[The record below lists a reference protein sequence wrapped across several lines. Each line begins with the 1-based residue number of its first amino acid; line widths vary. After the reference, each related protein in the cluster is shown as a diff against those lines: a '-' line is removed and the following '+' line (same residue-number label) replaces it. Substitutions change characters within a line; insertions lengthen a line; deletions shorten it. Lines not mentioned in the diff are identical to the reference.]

1 MMTLHSVALVRWFFG
16 VSLLLLIL
24 GVGAALITYPAV
36 VTTASCQQMLAYL
49 LLFVLAVLIYGYVV
63 LIRTHMATPAER
75 IAVWQGAIW
84 GFLCG
89 GAWIVELIAAN
100 LVGPYFGWLNLVLY
114 FGSAAGGYL
123 LPGLAALLVAWR
135 AGRIGAGLQ
144 AGLLCG
150 MVGGMIIFLASAAL
164 APLLLAAGQ
173 HDPQTMREFQR
184 SGLPDLT
191 TFIVGDYLAGM
202 IAHLWIGMITG
213 LVLGMLGGA
222 IGKALAAHQRAILA

>member
-1 MMTLHSVALVRWFFG
+1 MMTLHSVALVRWFLG

-100 LVGPYFGWLNLVLY
+100 L
-114 FGSAAGGYL
+114 
-123 LPGLAALLVAWR
+123 
-135 AGRIGAGLQ
+135 
-144 AGLLCG
+144 
-150 MVGGMIIFLASAAL
+150 
-164 APLLLAAGQ
+164 
-173 HDPQTMREFQR
+173 
-184 SGLPDLT
+184 
-191 TFIVGDYLAGM
+191 
-202 IAHLWIGMITG
+202 
-213 LVLGMLGGA
+213 
-222 IGKALAAHQRAILA
+222 